1 MSDHYVVSSCIG
13 SLSIKKFFYDAIERE
28 KGDNTT
34 KYASMQ
40 EIIITQVAAFQFPN
54 KIKRFFD
61 VNMWSR

>member
-1 MSDHYVVSSCIG
+1 MMP
-13 SLSIKKFFYDAIERE
+13 IERE

-61 VNMWSR
+61 VNMWSS